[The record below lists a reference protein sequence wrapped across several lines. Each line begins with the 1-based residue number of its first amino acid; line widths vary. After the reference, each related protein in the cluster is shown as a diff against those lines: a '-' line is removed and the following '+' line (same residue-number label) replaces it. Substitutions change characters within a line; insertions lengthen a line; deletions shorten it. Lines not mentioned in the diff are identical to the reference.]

1 LSNKEATPLDF
12 SGVQVGSKLE
22 FGLEDTEGFMFGY
35 SELKVPTTAFEKNE
49 TEVLYFLGKHY
60 LLFCIDK

>member
-1 LSNKEATPLDF
+1 LDF

-22 FGLEDTEGFMFGY
+22 FGLEDAEGFMFGY

-49 TEVLYFLGKHY
+49 TEVRLIF
-60 LLFCIDK
+60 